1 MTQELQAGHGSVVI
15 ARSFDG
21 FWKLQGAG
29 LIVMG
34 GLSFFPAFYHWQE
47 YGFFTLF
54 ILAVGST
61 VVGMRRSPWVRTP
74 LDLPLICFLGW
85 VLCTVPFA
93 TDVGYSFAEWRKIA
107 AHVLVFYWGLLVFR
121 EQGREPLAGRVLCA
135 VAVGSALLSF
145 YALSDFFARGGNWRD
160 RYVRALAPGS
170 DYNWLSTYM
179 VLSLPVLIGLVVT
192 EQRWVM
198 RLGTGTALLVSTMAQ
213 IASYGRAG
221 WLGHAAQALA
231 VGFLSNRRR
240 HALLVV
246 ALLSALGAG
255 LVLLSKAGLHQDTVD
270 QWTFFS
276 RLSVWKLGLQDIG
289 EHPLVGI
296 GYGNDTFVKRHPEYA
311 PEVQDQ
317 YRERDRV
324 PPSMHSALLMVTVG
338 SGIPAMICLVW
349 IFVRLIRLL
358 LSRIQEV
365 IGAPPALVALSIG
378 LAVIGFGVRNLFD
391 YMFMGSLSHLFWVLV
406 VTGIALR
413 HPGLIQG
420 PR

>member
-1 MTQELQAGHGSVVI
+1 
-15 ARSFDG
+15 
-21 FWKLQGAG
+21 
-29 LIVMG
+29 
-34 GLSFFPAFYHWQE
+34 
-47 YGFFTLF
+47 
-54 ILAVGST
+54 
-61 VVGMRRSPWVRTP
+61 
-74 LDLPLICFLGW
+74 
-85 VLCTVPFA
+85 
-93 TDVGYSFAEWRKIA
+93 
-107 AHVLVFYWGLLVFR
+107 
-121 EQGREPLAGRVLCA
+121 
-135 VAVGSALLSF
+135 
-145 YALSDFFARGGNWRD
+145 
-160 RYVRALAPGS
+160 
-170 DYNWLSTYM
+170 
-179 VLSLPVLIGLVVT
+179 
-192 EQRWVM
+192 
-198 RLGTGTALLVSTMAQ
+198 
-213 IASYGRAG
+213 
-221 WLGHAAQALA
+221 
-231 VGFLSNRRR
+231 
-240 HALLVV
+240 
-246 ALLSALGAG
+246 LSALGAG